1 MSEMTYENYDYMG
14 YDYNR
19 NKSYELYNISK
30 METDVFE
37 AILIIALSGAG
48 LTLLFFINYTLYKL
62 YYKNGLF
69 SRYKRKLKME
79 KMGEMNHELVE
90 DMKNSEENEKK
101 VIEMNIYIDDTAKSA
116 STNSSA
122 KQSNNNTIERSTQTD
137 RVDDNG
143 GGEPKNS
150 NE

>member
-1 MSEMTYENYDYMG
+1 MC
-14 YDYNR
+14 
-19 NKSYELYNISK
+19 
-30 METDVFE
+30 
-37 AILIIALSGAG
+37 
-48 LTLLFFINYTLYKL
+48 
-62 YYKNGLF
+62 YKNGLF
-69 SRYKRKLKME
+69 SRYKRTLEME
-79 KMGEMNHELVE
+79 KMGEMKHELVE

-101 VIEMNIYIDDTAKSA
+101 VIEMNIYIDDTAKSE

-143 GGEPKNS
+143 GGETKNS